1 MGQNKRAG
9 KKERAGGVMGRPRN
23 PQPHRE
29 STGRFPTSNAISVC
43 GDVLTWGNVGWLVFP
58 ENELKLS

>member
-9 KKERAGGVMGRPRN
+9 KKKRAGGVMGRPRN

-29 STGRFPTSNAISVC
+29 STGRFTTSNAISFC
-43 GDVLTWGNVGWLVFP
+43 GDVFAWGNGG
-58 ENELKLS
+58 